1 MQKQSNDEYED
12 FDDFEDWEG
21 DADLINKEDWKG
33 LLKLR
38 EQKAR
43 SKPDDLYAQE
53 RYGEALI
60 LNQQYQQALDYITPY
75 YQVYH
80 ELEFGIGRIMD
91 ALIGLGKTEKDFKWI
106 KEPKVLR
113 LDQSTIDLCKKI
125 LDNKKNYTELHDLYF
140 LLMDKADYLTFKE
153 QEISDFLRKK
163 VNDFTCI
170 GESNY
175 YWDLRIKVKKA
186 CL

>member
-1 MQKQSNDEYED
+1 MENQSNDEYD
-12 FDDFEDWEG
+12 DYDDFEDWEG
-21 DADLINKEDWKG
+21 DADLINEEDWKG

-75 YQVYH
+75 YQVFH

-91 ALIGLGKTEKDFKWI
+91 ALIGLGKTEKDFNWI

-113 LDQSTIDLCKKI
+113 LDQTTIDLCKINLKG
-125 LDNKKNYTELHDLYF
+125 KKRFTKVLDLYF
-140 LLMDKADYLTFKE
+140 SLMDVADYLTFEE
-153 QEISDFLRKK
+153 QEFSDFLRKEL
-163 VNDFTCI
+163 NDFTCV
-170 GESNY
+170 GESDDY
-175 YWDLRIKVKKA
+175 YDLSVKLKKT
-186 CL
+186 